1 MKDNKEFSLA
11 EWLEENKISINEF
24 SDLTLIHRNTV
35 RLIRDGKSVKNKIF
49 IESFCKLYSKD
60 KEFRNKVKNIEN
72 RKK

>member
-1 MKDNKEFSLA
+1 MTKEFSLA

>member
-1 MKDNKEFSLA
+1 MTKEFSLA
-11 EWLEENKISINEF
+11 EWLEENRISINEF